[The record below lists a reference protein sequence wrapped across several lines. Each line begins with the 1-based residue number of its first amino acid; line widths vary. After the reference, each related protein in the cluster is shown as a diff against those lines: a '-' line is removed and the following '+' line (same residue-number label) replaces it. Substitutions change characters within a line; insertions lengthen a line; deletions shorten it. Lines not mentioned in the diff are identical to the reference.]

1 MQGLIHLYFGDGKG
15 KTTAA
20 VGLSVRAA
28 GAGKRVLFA
37 QFLKDGSSSEL
48 NVLRALPNVKVACCE
63 QNFGF
68 FKAMDEQTKAA
79 ARLTYSALLERRD
92 AKERGRRR
100 SARARRGGRRLQPRL
115 DRRGNAD
122 RLSAR
127 QTKSA

>member
-20 VGLSVRAA
+20 VGLSARAA

-48 NVLRALPNVKVACCE
+48 NILRTLPNVEVACCT

-68 FKAMDEQTKAA
+68 FKVMDGQTK
-79 ARLTYSALLERRD
+79 
-92 AKERGRRR
+92 
-100 SARARRGGRRLQPRL
+100 GRRLQPRL